1 MDIFQYTAPNQPLK
15 LPFRTPADSQ
25 GSVLNRV
32 TFALREDTV
41 LLDDNRHQNIPN
53 FVGVKLPIVPAQGH
67 TRTSGPL
74 GHRRGCSAA
83 LHQQVGPVVGEGG
96 HWSFS
101 HLCGHVDPLCVSRAR
116 PWRAHHQIYSS
127 WTLKFLTFSW
137 FLTVL
142 SQAASSSSPR
152 CDKPCQSHSPAME
165 IVVEMQLPVT
175 RPFSYTVLG

>member
-1 MDIFQYTAPNQPLK
+1 MSIRNLSN
-15 LPFRTPADSQ
+15 LPADSQ

-41 LLDDNRHQNIPN
+41 LLDDNRHQNIPKQSESYKLLLQMPIKSHIPN

-101 HLCGHVDPLCVSRAR
+101 HLCAHVDPLCVSRGHGEHTIRFTLPGLDIFLISNCAE
-116 PWRAHHQIYSS
+116 SS
-127 WTLKFLTFSW
+127 CIFVFTT
-137 FLTVL
+137 
-142 SQAASSSSPR
+142 
-152 CDKPCQSHSPAME
+152 M
-165 IVVEMQLPVT
+165 
-175 RPFSYTVLG
+175 